1 MTDRREMIQQKSIL
15 LDIPYTLS
23 LLDSMHREIVTAGW
37 GPCPWSWIQQKSP
50 RLETLAELKEEALW
64 YLLLY
69 GKVLFANPT
78 VKDMR
83 MRGRVGTKPLSPE
96 LYDLTKLSEKGLAE
110 LIDSPKSEGLPKET
124 DIDSDFA
131 LAMKEL
137 VRSDLRR
144 DGELVSDWE
153 YRYLVDFIGTGE
165 RKELYSLFEEEIEPL
180 REELFRII
188 EMPKNQALTIDDL
201 IQNIPRSMLQKR
213 RIMPSKRY
221 CDKLREVALS
231 RDVENRL
238 KDYSIEQLDS
248 LYGKLWAIEWSCD
261 RLKRL
266 FLVAREHQADLKID
280 AVIPTT
286 SISGEVT
293 IQKGLQRE
301 NLYRVV
307 SVFLDEVK
315 SFPRLNT
322 VADVERHLDGKYITD
337 LRDTIFAWGEAVNEG
352 SIKDAKELRGKVR
365 GLVARTIKEVGRWRK
380 ASFVLGIIQKIATTS
395 AIVPGWNIVAV
406 PIALA
411 SEIGKEKTAEKGAA
425 LQKRRGWLLFGHD
438 L

>member
-1 MTDRREMIQQKSIL
+1 MAQQKSIL

-23 LLDSMHREIVTAGW
+23 LLDPMHQAIVTAGW
-37 GPCPWSWIQQKSP
+37 GPCSWSWVQQKSP
-50 RLETLAELKEEALW
+50 RLETLDELKEEALW
-64 YLLLY
+64 CLLLY

-78 VKDMR
+78 IKDMS
-83 MRGRVGTKPLSPE
+83 MRGRAGTRPLSPE
-96 LYDLTKLSEKGLAE
+96 LYDLAKLSEKGLAE

-153 YRYLVDFIGTGE
+153 YRYLAHFIGTEE
-165 RKELYSLFEEEIEPL
+165 RKELHSLVDEEIEPL
-180 REELFRII
+180 REELFRIV
-188 EMPKNQALTIDDL
+188 EMPKNQALIVDDL
-201 IQNIPRSMLQKR
+201 IQNIPMSVWQKR
-213 RIMPSKRY
+213 RIIPSKRY
-221 CDKLREVALS
+221 YDKLREVVLS

-238 KDYSIEQLDS
+238 KDYSIEQLDL
-248 LYGKLWAIEWSCD
+248 LYGKLWSIEWSCD

-266 FLVAREHQADLKID
+266 FLVAKHRQVDLKID
-280 AVIPTT
+280 TVIPTT

-293 IQKGLQRE
+293 ISKDLQGE
-301 NLYRVV
+301 NIYRVV
-307 SVFLDEVK
+307 SVFLDEVR

-322 VADVERHLDGKYITD
+322 VTDVERHLDRKYITD
-337 LRDTIFAWGEAVNEG
+337 LRETIFAWGEAVNEG
-352 SIKDAKELRGKVR
+352 SIKDAEELRGKVR
-365 GLVARTIKEVGRWRK
+365 GSVVRTIKEIGQWRK
-380 ASFVLGIIQKIATTS
+380 ASFVLGIIQKITTVS
-395 AIVPGWNIVAV
+395 AIVPGWTIVAV

-411 SEIGKEKTAEKGAA
+411 TEVAKEKTAEKAA
-425 LQKRRGWLLFGHD
+425 ELQKRRGWLLFGHD